1 MSNLVPIVT
10 PASNAEGVAVGFEP
24 TAIFEQSLD
33 EGSIS
38 ASSCFLV
45 EIPTHNEESLDAFL
59 ANAALGN
66 IVPAKVE
73 SERINLLDED
83 LYTGLDFGTD
93 IDSGEKYRTK
103 ITINPDTL
111 LKPNTTFAAML
122 SKDISLLSVFDPEPN
137 GGNTGTGALVSQ
149 GVYEGLAADTYTI
162 TVVTSGNKNTA
173 KYVWTRASDG
183 KTSVSIEARARYI
196 GIDEGLKI
204 KFTDG
209 TYVIGDSFVIR
220 TLPADTQ
227 VDIYSWTFSSGS
239 GDYQVPDDE
248 KSDDVLNIPVVG
260 GSTTAGDALFVV
272 GVEPANADSMLKIPR
287 KANVK
292 VGDVAIITKE
302 YTSLFNDYT
311 VEFLA
316 GATAGAEVIG
326 LVGTDITVTIEDG
339 VSTAQQVVDAFNASA
354 LVNVNF
360 EASTESTATGQVVQ
374 AQSSLSKGIDA
385 TVITVTFN
393 KDLKAASVTD
403 KVKIT
408 SQPIYPSGP
417 SEELTFT
424 TAVSGKQLI
433 MTLVEQG

>member
-10 PASNAEGVAVGFEP
+10 PASNAEGVAVGLEP
-24 TAIFEQSLD
+24 TAIFEKSMD

-38 ASSCFLV
+38 TSSCFLV
-45 EIPTHNEESLDAFL
+45 EIPTHNKEDLDTFL

-83 LYTGLDFGTD
+83 PYTGLDFGSD
-93 IDSGEKYRTK
+93 VDSGEKYRTK

-137 GGNTGTGALVSQ
+137 GGNTGTGALVSE
-149 GVYEGLAADTYTI
+149 GVYKGLAADTYTI
-162 TVVTSGNKNTA
+162 TVVTSGSKNTA
-173 KYVWTRASDG
+173 KYAWTRASDG
-183 KTSVSIEARARYI
+183 MTSVSIEARARFI

-209 TYVIGDSFVIR
+209 TYVIGDSFVIE

-239 GDYQVPDDE
+239 GDYQIPDDE
-248 KSDDVLNIPVVG
+248 RSDDVLNIPVIG

-292 VGDVAIITKE
+292 VGDVVIITKE
-302 YTSLFNDYT
+302 YTSSLNDYT
-311 VEFLA
+311 FEFLA
-316 GATAGAEVIG
+316 GATAGAEIIG
-326 LVGTDITVTIEDG
+326 LVGTNVTVTIEDG

-360 EASTESTATGQVVQ
+360 EASTESAAVAQIVQ

-385 TVITVTFN
+385 TIITVTFN
-393 KDLKAASVTD
+393 KDLNPASVTD
-403 KVKIT
+403 KVKIN

-417 SEELTFT
+417 SEEITFT

-433 MTLVEQG
+433 MTLTE